1 MKKLNTAI
9 IMCAGFGKRL
19 KPLTNK
25 VPKPLLKIDNKS
37 LLENTI
43 ELLFRLNIN
52 KIFLNSHHL
61 SQQIKRFILEKK
73 LSKKIK
79 VFEEK
84 RKILNTGGGILN
96 IVKSSNDKNYLVL
109 NPDTIWT
116 KKHSIEIIKMKNLYF
131 SKKASNMLLVV
142 KKKRSFDKRLSGDFS
157 MKKNIL
163 TYNSKKEYIFTGC
176 QIINR
181 DLFINIKKKIFPI
194 SLIWNKLLMDKNLYG
209 YESKIKFKHVT
220 DIKIY
225 KKLISKSIEHFCRP
239 KVYPNFL
246 KNLIKTRS
254 NQKIKRIG
262 CTDSSDGL
270 FQALQDLASASKC
283 KAIINYEKIP
293 KDKDWPTGDK
303 WDEYYFFGG
312 EDYELVFSLP
322 KKWAKNLSKLDK
334 DINEIGFFA
343 DGEPSIEF
351 NDNKKNKLFNNTPFK
366 HF

>member
-61 SQQIKRFILEKK
+61 SQQIKRYILEKK

-163 TYNSKKEYIFTGC
+163 TYSSKKEYIFTGC

-194 SLIWNKLLMDKNLYG
+194 SLIWNKLLTDKNLYG
-209 YESKIKFKHVT
+209 YESKINFKHVT

-225 KKLISKSIEHFCRP
+225 KKLI
-239 KVYPNFL
+239 
-246 KNLIKTRS
+246 IK
-254 NQKIKRIG
+254 
-262 CTDSSDGL
+262 
-270 FQALQDLASASKC
+270 
-283 KAIINYEKIP
+283 
-293 KDKDWPTGDK
+293 
-303 WDEYYFFGG
+303 
-312 EDYELVFSLP
+312 
-322 KKWAKNLSKLDK
+322 
-334 DINEIGFFA
+334 
-343 DGEPSIEF
+343 
-351 NDNKKNKLFNNTPFK
+351 
-366 HF
+366 

>member
-43 ELLFRLNIN
+43 ELLFKLNIN

-116 KKHSIEIIKMKNLYF
+116 KKHSIEIIKMKNLF
-131 SKKASNMLLVV
+131 FAISLFLKILFTVV
-142 KKKRSFDKRLSGDFS
+142 K
-157 MKKNIL
+157 
-163 TYNSKKEYIFTGC
+163 
-176 QIINR
+176 
-181 DLFINIKKKIFPI
+181 
-194 SLIWNKLLMDKNLYG
+194 
-209 YESKIKFKHVT
+209 
-220 DIKIY
+220 
-225 KKLISKSIEHFCRP
+225 
-239 KVYPNFL
+239 
-246 KNLIKTRS
+246 
-254 NQKIKRIG
+254 
-262 CTDSSDGL
+262 
-270 FQALQDLASASKC
+270 
-283 KAIINYEKIP
+283 
-293 KDKDWPTGDK
+293 
-303 WDEYYFFGG
+303 
-312 EDYELVFSLP
+312 
-322 KKWAKNLSKLDK
+322 
-334 DINEIGFFA
+334 
-343 DGEPSIEF
+343 
-351 NDNKKNKLFNNTPFK
+351 
-366 HF
+366 

>member
-61 SQQIKRFILEKK
+61 SQQIKRYILEKK

-116 KKHSIEIIKMKNLYF
+116 IKHSIEIIKMKNSYF

-142 KKKRSFDKRLSGDFS
+142 KKK
-157 MKKNIL
+157 KK
-163 TYNSKKEYIFTGC
+163 F
-176 QIINR
+176 
-181 DLFINIKKKIFPI
+181 
-194 SLIWNKLLMDKNLYG
+194 W
-209 YESKIKFKHVT
+209 
-220 DIKIY
+220 
-225 KKLISKSIEHFCRP
+225 
-239 KVYPNFL
+239 
-246 KNLIKTRS
+246 
-254 NQKIKRIG
+254 
-262 CTDSSDGL
+262 
-270 FQALQDLASASKC
+270 
-283 KAIINYEKIP
+283 
-293 KDKDWPTGDK
+293 
-303 WDEYYFFGG
+303 
-312 EDYELVFSLP
+312 
-322 KKWAKNLSKLDK
+322 
-334 DINEIGFFA
+334 
-343 DGEPSIEF
+343 
-351 NDNKKNKLFNNTPFK
+351 
-366 HF
+366 